1 MTEVLRC
8 GNMST
13 IDETA
18 LIFEGGGMR
27 AVVSAGVVVRLIE
40 TGLNFPLACGIS
52 AGATHTFNY
61 TSRDVWRAENS
72 FTSFVTDPNFGS
84 WRTFVKGQGI
94 FNTDYLYGEGCE
106 PDGAYR
112 FDFEAF
118 HASPTNVRISAFCVD
133 TASPVYWNKADMPDL
148 ESALRRAQASST
160 MPGFMPPVE
169 IDGAT
174 YVDGA
179 LGPSG
184 GIPLDAARLAGH
196 ERFVVVMTQPRE
208 YVKKRTNPAVFRALF
223 HDKPAVADALANR
236 WRAYN
241 HTRNQLLELEKQGK
255 AFLFFPEKADL
266 SNRETDIEKLEE
278 YYNVSL
284 EQADRWIEELQEW
297 LQQ

>member
-1 MTEVLRC
+1 
-8 GNMST
+8 MSA

-27 AVVSAGVVVRLIE
+27 ACVSAGVVMRLIE
-40 TGLNFPLACGIS
+40 AGLNFPLACGIS

-72 FTSFVTDPNFGS
+72 FTSFATDPNFGS

-112 FDFEAF
+112 FDFDAF
-118 HASPTNVRISAFCVD
+118 QASPTDVRISAFCVD
-133 TASPVYWNKADMPDL
+133 TASPVYWSKADMPDL
-148 ESALRRAQASST
+148 ASTLRCAQASST
-160 MPGFMPPVE
+160 MPGLMPPVE

-184 GIPLDAARLAGH
+184 GIALDAARLAGY
-196 ERFVVVMTQPRE
+196 ERFVVVMTRSRD
-208 YVKKRTNPAVFRALF
+208 YVKKQANAALYRTLF
-223 HDKPAVADALANR
+223 PKMPAVAEAIAGR
-236 WRAYN
+236 WRRYN
-241 HTRNQLLELEKQGK
+241 HTREQLFELEKQGK
-255 AFLFFPEKADL
+255 AFLFFPEKAEL
-266 SNRETDIEKLEE
+266 SNRETDIEKLEGC
-278 YYNVSL
+278 YQKGLL
-284 EQADRWIEELQEW
+284 EAEKWVDDLQEW
-297 LQQ
+297 L

>member
-1 MTEVLRC
+1 
-8 GNMST
+8 MSA

-27 AVVSAGVVVRLIE
+27 AAVSAGVVVRLIE
-40 TGLNFPLACGIS
+40 SGLNFPLACGIS

-72 FTSFVTDPNFGS
+72 FTSFACDPNFGS

-94 FNTDYLYGEGCE
+94 FNTDYLYGKGCE

-118 HASPTNVRISAFCVD
+118 QASPTDVRISAFCVD
-133 TASPVYWNKADMPDL
+133 TASPVYWSKADMPDL
-148 ESALRRAQASST
+148 AHTLRCAQASST

-184 GIPLDAARLAGH
+184 GIALDAARLAGY
-196 ERFVVVMTQPRE
+196 ERFVVVMTRPRE
-208 YVKKRTNPAVFRALF
+208 YVKKPGNAALYRTLF
-223 HDKPAVADALANR
+223 PKMPAVAEAIAG
-236 WRAYN
+236 RARRYN
-241 HTRNQLLELEKQGK
+241 HTREQLFELEKQGK
-255 AFLFFPEKADL
+255 AFLFFPEKAEL
-266 SNRETDIEKLEE
+266 SNRETDIEKLEK
-278 YYNVSL
+278 YY
-284 EQADRWIEELQEW
+284 QAGLKQAKTWINELQAW
-297 LQQ
+297 L

>member
-1 MTEVLRC
+1 
-8 GNMST
+8 MSA

-40 TGLNFPLACGIS
+40 SGLNFPLACGIS

-118 HASPTNVRISAFCVD
+118 QASPTDVRISAFCVD
-133 TASPVYWNKADMPDL
+133 TASPVYWSKADMPDL
-148 ESALRRAQASST
+148 ASTLRRAQASST
-160 MPGFMPPVE
+160 MPGLMPPVE

-184 GIPLDAARLAGH
+184 GIALDAARLAGY

-208 YVKKRTNPAVFRALF
+208 YVKKPGNAALYRTLF
-223 HDKPAVADALANR
+223 PKMPAVAEAIAG
-236 WRAYN
+236 RARRYN
-241 HTRNQLLELEKQGK
+241 HTREQLFDLEKQGK
-255 AFLFFPEKADL
+255 AFLFFPEKAEL
-266 SNRETDIEKLEE
+266 SNRETDIEKLEGC
-278 YYNVSL
+278 YQNSL
-284 EQADRWIEELQEW
+284 VEAEKWIEDLQDW
-297 LQQ
+297 LIS